1 MARVGDI
8 VSVTGKVIE
17 IRWGG
22 EDDEDYEAT
31 LQLDDTRTVTVPE
44 RFARV
49 QVAAKAIW
57 PGENKMMRG
66 PAEDK

>member
-17 IRWGG
+17 IKWGS
-22 EDDEDYEAT
+22 EDDDYEAT
-31 LQLDDTRTVTVPE
+31 LQLDDKRTVTVPE
-44 RFARV
+44 RFLRT
-49 QVAAKAIW
+49 QVTAKAIW
-57 PGENKMMRG
+57 PSENKAVKG

>member
-8 VSVTGKVIE
+8 VSVTGKVTG
-17 IRWGG
+17 IRWSS
-22 EDDEDYEAT
+22 DAEDYEAT

-49 QVAAKAIW
+49 QIAAKAIW
-57 PGENKMMRG
+57 PGENKMLSS